1 MFGMDLAVDG
11 VLDQFCD
18 WIYGKLISFFGD
30 FFSMINLMGAE
41 LFELN
46 WIKGILLF
54 FNYFAWALYVVGI
67 VVAVFDT
74 AIEAQRGKGNLQD
87 VGLNIIKGFFAVSL
101 FTIVP
106 IDLYIFCINLSN
118 ELIGAIA
125 GMTESEGKLGAIAT
139 MILGGFETPASNIVV
154 AIVFVILIGYAVIK
168 VFFANLKRGGILLTM
183 MATGSL
189 YMFSVPRGYT
199 DGFISWCKQVVA
211 LCLTAFLQ
219 TIVLIAGLV
228 TYNTNMLL
236 GIGLMLSSTEVPRIA
251 QNFGLDTSMRFNV
264 MSTVYSVNSVV
275 NMTRNIGRMVS
286 KWKAW
291 NLWIDQM
298 MNMKE
303 EE

>member
-1 MFGMDLAVDG
+1 MFGIDLAVDS

-30 FFSMINLMGAE
+30 FFSMINMMGAE
-41 LFELN
+41 LFELD
-46 WIKGILLF
+46 WIKAILLF
-54 FNYFAWALYVVGI
+54 FYYFAWALFVVGI

-74 AIEAQRGKGNLQD
+74 AIEAQRGKGNFQD
-87 VGLNIIKGFFAVSL
+87 VAFNIIKGFFAVSL
-101 FTIVP
+101 FTVLP
-106 IDLYIFCINLSN
+106 IDLYIFCINLFN
-118 ELIGAIA
+118 DLMGAIT
-125 GMTESEGKLGAIAT
+125 GMTDSPGKLGAIAT
-139 MILGGFETPASNIVV
+139 MVLGSFATPGASVVVSIVL
-154 AIVFVILIGYAVIK
+154 VILIGYAVIK
-168 VFFANLKRGGILLTM
+168 VFFANLKRGGILLVM

-199 DGFISWCKQVVA
+199 DGFITWCKQVAA

-219 TIVLIAGLV
+219 TIVLVAGLV

-275 NMTRNIGRMVS
+275 NMARNVGRM
-286 KWKAW
+286 AGR
-291 NLWIDQM
+291 
-298 MNMKE
+298 
-303 EE
+303 

>member
-74 AIEAQRGKGNLQD
+74 AIEAQRGKGSLQD

-106 IDLYIFCINLSN
+106 VDLYIFCINLSN
-118 ELIGAIA
+118 ELIVAIA

-286 KWKAW
+286 K
-291 NLWIDQM
+291 
-298 MNMKE
+298 
-303 EE
+303 

>member
-1 MFGMDLAVDG
+1 
-11 VLDQFCD
+11 
-18 WIYGKLISFFGD
+18 
-30 FFSMINLMGAE
+30 
-41 LFELN
+41 
-46 WIKGILLF
+46 
-54 FNYFAWALYVVGI
+54 
-67 VVAVFDT
+67 
-74 AIEAQRGKGNLQD
+74 
-87 VGLNIIKGFFAVSL
+87 
-101 FTIVP
+101 
-106 IDLYIFCINLSN
+106 
-118 ELIGAIA
+118 
-125 GMTESEGKLGAIAT
+125 
-139 MILGGFETPASNIVV
+139 
-154 AIVFVILIGYAVIK
+154 
-168 VFFANLKRGGILLTM
+168 M

-286 KWKAW
+286 K
-291 NLWIDQM
+291 
-298 MNMKE
+298 
-303 EE
+303 